1 MPTSEQDFL
10 AAIDRHFPTQ
20 AEGVLLGRGDDCA
33 VLQAEESF
41 CISTDLFVENIHFR
55 RSYFTPADIGHKA
68 LAAAA
73 SDLAAM
79 SAAPAGFA
87 LSLVLPPDG
96 PGGVDDMFLDE
107 MLAGM
112 AALAAR
118 LGLPLVGGD
127 LSRGPALILDLVV
140 LGRPASPED
149 WLVPRGRADVGD
161 AIMLTGEIGLA
172 RAGLLALEES
182 GRAAIERWPAAT
194 AAHLRPR
201 PRIGEGALFRDLR
214 GTRSLMDVSDGLV
227 RDLPR
232 LIGHKSGLGV
242 DLELSEQM
250 LHPEVREFFTLRGE
264 NPLEQAVLG
273 GEDYALAAVARPG
286 DEDEFRLTSSRI
298 IGRVSAHPG
307 LRLNGRPFAVQGF
320 DHFTLGEAARSKAAQ
335 PVAQPGTRPAE
346 IDTAL
351 TILGHVRSSLTDRD
365 SAPKSGDEGAPEAWL
380 ELDPAYAPALLGLE
394 VGSRILV
401 VTWLHQGDRSTL
413 QCHPRADKAR
423 PLRGVFATR
432 SPDRPNPMGL
442 HEVTLLEIAHP
453 ARLRVFPL
461 EAIDGTPVVD
471 VKSVG

>member
-10 AAIDRHFPTQ
+10 AAMDRHFPNQ

-33 VLQAEESF
+33 VLQAEERF

-55 RSYFTPADIGHKA
+55 RCYFTPADIGHKA

-79 SAAPAGFA
+79 GAAPAGFA

-96 PGGVDDMFLDE
+96 PNGVDDVFLDG

-112 AALAAR
+112 AALSKR

-127 LSRGPALILDLVV
+127 LSRGPALILDIVV
-140 LGRPASPED
+140 LGRAASLED
-149 WLVPRGRADVGD
+149 WLVPRGCADVGD
-161 AIMLTGEIGLA
+161 TIMLTGEIGLA

-182 GRAAIERWPAAT
+182 GRAAIERWPEAT

-201 PRIGEGALFRDLR
+201 PRIPEGSLFRDMR
-214 GTRSLMDVSDGLV
+214 GTRSLMDVSDGLA
-227 RDLPR
+227 RDIPR
-232 LIGHKSGLGV
+232 LIGLKSGLGV
-242 DLELSEQM
+242 EICLFEHM
-250 LHPEVREFFTLRGE
+250 LHPEVREFFTLRGDD
-264 NPLEQAVLG
+264 PLEQAVLG
-273 GEDYALAAVARPG
+273 GEDYALVAVVRPE

-298 IGRVSAHPG
+298 IGHVSAHPG
-307 LRLNGRPFAVQGF
+307 LRLNGRPFAAQGF
-320 DHFTLGEAARSKAAQ
+320 DHFARGEAPRPEAARPAAQ
-335 PVAQPGTRPAE
+335 PEDGNATLA
-346 IDTAL
+346 
-351 TILGHVRSSLTDRD
+351 ILGYVRSSLTDRD

-380 ELDPAYAPALLGLE
+380 ELDAAYAPALLGLE

-401 VTWLHQGDRSTL
+401 LTWLHQGDRSTL
-413 QCHPRADKAR
+413 QCHPRADRAR

-432 SPDRPNPMGL
+432 SPDRPNPLGL
-442 HEVTLLEIAHP
+442 HEVTLLEIAEP

-471 VKSVG
+471 VKKVG